1 MPRAAAVLM
10 TSPARRRPPMP
21 SDNKRDYEVGFG
33 KPPPHTRF
41 SKGQSGNPRGRL
53 HGTKNLKTLVIEALN
68 QLVTVTENGGKRTV
82 SKCEAIATQLVN
94 RATMA
99 NWPAVKILLDILRDI
114 EAQTELTPRENSSFN
129 AADEKVIAQLKA
141 RFSKK
146 EGT

>member
-1 MPRAAAVLM
+1 
-10 TSPARRRPPMP
+10 MP

-33 KPPPHTRF
+33 KPPRHTRF

-53 HGTKNLKTLVIEALN
+53 PGAKNLKTLVIEALN
-68 QLVTVTENGGKRTV
+68 QLVTVTENGGQRTV
-82 SKCEAIATQLVN
+82 SKREAIATQLVN
-94 RATMA
+94 RAIMA